1 MKKQSIFKNESYHH
15 STECDCRMCV
25 IKEVKSIYTIRG
37 FLMALFWFMVLVMVG
52 AVVGTYEFNNIIE
65 MSQ

>member
-15 STECDCRMCV
+15 STECDCRME
-25 IKEVKSIYTIRG
+25 IKSIYTIRG
-37 FLMALFWFMVLVMVG
+37 FLIALFWFMVLVMVS
-52 AVVGTYEFNNIIE
+52 AVVGTFEFNNIIE

>member
-25 IKEVKSIYTIRG
+25 IREVKSIYTIRG
-37 FLMALFWFMVLVMVG
+37 FLMALFWFSLLVIL
-52 AVVGTYEFNNIIE
+52 AAIVGTADFNTGLI
-65 MSQ
+65 